1 MSTPAAS
8 LTSANCSNYCRL
20 SAFPHGAETAETAE
34 TAEMESFTHGAQTAQ
49 TAFSAYTGVA
59 ASAFGTSEGPL
70 LVVLFSLSHK
80 FFVPLS
86 PRGNSGTRIFIK
98 M

>member
-8 LTSANCSNYCRL
+8 MASTNCSNSCRL
-20 SAFPHGAETAETAE
+20 SA
-34 TAEMESFTHGAQTAQ
+34 FTHGAQTAQ

-86 PRGNSGTRIFIK
+86 PRGNSATRNNFV
-98 M
+98 